1 MGIRTSDLCMKVPVD
16 EVAHEQPDYAPLS
29 SVTGV
34 SVIVPKPVN
43 RVQKDKL
50 DRVSK
55 VLGV

>member
-16 EVAHEQPDYAPLS
+16 EVAHEQTDYVPMS

-34 SVIVPKPVN
+34 SVIPKPVN
-43 RVQKDKL
+43 RVQKNKL